1 MTELETW
8 EVNNNA
14 YLGAAL
20 EWVRLRL
27 SRLAHQVRPVAPS
40 SPLPVVR
47 QTDEPEEE
55 RSRWNLF
62 RRSSDER
69 PEPTKPRLQLPA
81 AELGDQDFVLE
92 RADGQRQRVVGHGEQ
107 PAGDFGDH
115 GEKGRGLRDES
126 RGPNGASAYRIARSW
141 RQRP

>member
-27 SRLAHQVRPVAPS
+27 SRLAHQVHPVAPS
-40 SPLPVVR
+40 SSLPVVR

-81 AELGDQDFVLE
+81 PAAETLEQSALDNAAGKLATAAACDPPPALMVLSE
-92 RADGQRQRVVGHGEQ
+92 R
-107 PAGDFGDH
+107 FGLSTF
-115 GEKGRGLRDES
+115 ER
-126 RGPNGASAYRIARSW
+126 
-141 RQRP
+141 